1 MKDFRNSLKGIAVIY
16 KPLRWRIAV
25 SILIG
30 LTRIAVSMGFVWVSK
45 VLVDIATGIKDWE
58 LGTFVWIMIG
68 IVLLRILTNVAA
80 SYWEN
85 LTLLKARNSL
95 RYETF
100 SHVLAS
106 SWNGREAYH
115 SADVLNRIQE
125 DIRVMIDLVCTRI
138 PDIVITLCQLV
149 AASIF
154 LVVLAPGL
162 LGVLA
167 ALMIVGIVGS
177 KMFYKTQRVI
187 TQRIRELDSKSQ
199 QHIQE
204 NLLNRALVLTLIG
217 VERVLSRFAAIQ
229 KDIEKETV
237 RRMNFNA
244 VARAFMGLGFMA
256 GYTAA
261 FLWGIFGIRDGNVT
275 YGMMTAFLQ
284 LVGQVQMPISEL
296 SKHIPAF
303 IQALTSEERLSELN
317 ILPEITIK
325 NGAMLESA
333 PAIELKGVDFTYPD
347 DNRPIFCNFSHRF
360 PAGGLSVIMG
370 PTGQGK
376 STLIRIVMGLLRP
389 QRGEILFECGR
400 KGKCA
405 ASMNNFMYVPQGNS
419 LFSGT
424 IRENLLMG
432 KADASEDEI
441 RKALWVAAAEF
452 VYDLPDGLETLC
464 GESGSGLSEGQAQ
477 RISIARALLHQ
488 GTILILDEATSALD
502 LETEKVFLERL
513 SKECQGKKTTLFVSH
528 RDRVNFYADEILT
541 VG

>member
-376 STLIRIVMGLLRP
+376 STLIKMVMGLLQP
-389 QRGEILFECGR
+389 QRGEILFECSG

-441 RKALWVAAAEF
+441 RKALWIAAAEF
-452 VYDLPDGLETLC
+452 VYDLPDGLETVC

-528 RDRVNFYADEILT
+528 RDRVNFYANEILT
-541 VG
+541 IG